1 MPPQR
6 VQYRHLK
13 NARNAKKTF
22 SRNPLQDTQNI
33 VQRPIDTILTTINR
47 LNNSELNELLNQIY
61 ILKDTE
67 VEITRIQRKKDELIR
82 QIYTLSDEE
91 VLNVHHL
98 LKTMVYPKGIH
109 VGQIL
114 SPYLQ
119 KKAYTESS
127 AIAIQN
133 KKKSLEK
140 KNKQLKKAAT
150 KTNTQIH
157 SLTLKVAKAK
167 CSKTKQTSKIRAAIQ
182 NAKKVT
188 PTNFQKTVKRIFKTN
203 KKEYTP
209 QFVKLVTEISNK
221 GNNSV
226 NSTVESTKAVF
237 EFLTGEMPTKWISP
251 STLTKWNKEVA
262 QINLQEN

>member
-98 LKTMVYPKGIH
+98 LKTMVYPK
-109 VGQIL
+109 
-114 SPYLQ
+114 
-119 KKAYTESS
+119 ESS